1 MSVSRRKA
9 WKFAEQLL
17 DKPSGSVAVE
27 LRHGKSGVSLLHRD
41 SRRVLTKCYH
51 SRIGRF
57 AADFVAIALGLSL
70 PTEGESAYTTVTT
83 GVLFRAISVSNL
95 DVRIPE
101 ARVLIER
108 LLSEAAEQRR
118 GSQEISF

>member
-9 WKFAEQLL
+9 WIFAEQLL

-27 LRHGKSGVSLLHRD
+27 LRHGKSGVSLLH
-41 SRRVLTKCYH
+41 SGRVLTKCYH

-57 AADFVAIALGLSL
+57 AADFVALALGTSL
-70 PTEGESAYTTVTT
+70 PVEGESVYTSVTT
-83 GVLFRAISVSNL
+83 GVLFRAISISNL

-101 ARVLIER
+101 ARLLIER
-108 LLSEAAEQRR
+108 LLSEAADQRR
-118 GSQEISF
+118 GSEEISV

>member
-9 WKFAEQLL
+9 WIFAEQVL

-27 LRHGKSGVSLLHRD
+27 LRHRKSGVSLLHNG
-41 SRRVLTKCYH
+41 RVCYH

-57 AADFVAIALGLSL
+57 AADFVALALGTSV
-70 PTEGESAYTTVTT
+70 PIQGESAYASVTT
-83 GVLFRAISVSNL
+83 GVLFRAISIANL

-101 ARVLIER
+101 ARLLIER
-108 LLSEAAEQRR
+108 LLSEAADQRR
-118 GSQEISF
+118 GSEEISV

>member
-1 MSVSRRKA
+1 MSISRRKA
-9 WKFAEQLL
+9 WIFAEQLL

-27 LRHGKSGVSLLHRD
+27 LRNRKSGVVLLHD
-41 SRRVLTKCYH
+41 GRVLTRCYH

-57 AADFVAIALGLSL
+57 AAECVALALGISL
-70 PTEGESAYTTVTT
+70 PDQGESAYTSVTT

-101 ARVLIER
+101 ARLLIER
-108 LLSEAAEQRR
+108 LLSEAADQRR
-118 GSQEISF
+118 GSEEISV